1 MLLKNANI
9 NHGKGF
15 FKADLRIAEGKIG
28 EIGNLQQIDNEEI
41 IDLSGKILLAG
52 FVDAHVHFREPGFEY
67 KETIESGS
75 AAAAAGGYTAV
86 CTMPNL
92 NPAPDCLK
100 NIDIQKNI
108 IKKTAKIKVFPLA
121 TITKGQKGDGEIV
134 DFAELAPQIGFSD
147 DGKGVQSEELM
158 KKAMIEAA
166 KFDQIIVAH
175 CEVEE
180 LVKGGYIHD
189 GEYCK
194 THNHKGICS
203 ESEWREVERDVRLAK
218 ETGCR
223 LHICHVSTKES
234 VEIIRRA
241 KAEGVRVTCETA
253 PHYLLLCDDDLQDDG
268 CFKMNPPL
276 RSKDHQT
283 ALIQGIIDGTIDII
297 ATDHAPHSA
306 EEKSHGL
313 CGSAFGIVGLETA
326 FALIYT
332 YLVEPRAKSQ
342 EPRQMG
348 GFDFAQPPQ
357 RCLSVVPERSRRQ
370 VEGKITFESLIE
382 LMSINPRKIFGIE
395 GGLEIGQLADLT
407 IIDLEKSYKI
417 NSANFLSKGKSTPFE
432 NWEVFGKIE
441 KTFVNGKVIF
451 II

>member
-1 MLLKNANI
+1 MLLKN
-9 NHGKGF
+9 GKLNQGNGF
-15 FKADLRIAEGKIG
+15 FKADLRILNGKIA
-28 EIGNLQQIDNEEI
+28 EIGNLQQIDNEEV
-41 IDLSGKILLAG
+41 IDLSDKILLAG
-52 FVDAHVHFREPGFEY
+52 FVDVHVHFREPGFEY

-75 AAAAAGGYTAV
+75 MAAAAGGYTAV

-100 NIDIQKNI
+100 NINIQKDI
-108 IKKTAKIKVFPLA
+108 IKKRAKIKVFPLA
-121 TITKGQKGDGEIV
+121 AITKGQKGEGEIV

-158 KKAMIEAA
+158 KKAMIESA

-180 LVKGGYIHD
+180 LVKGGYIHN

-194 THNHKGICS
+194 MHKHNGICS

-253 PHYLLLCDDDLQDDG
+253 PHYLLLCDDNLQEEG
-268 CFKMNPPL
+268 RFKMNPPL
-276 RSKDHQT
+276 RSKIDQM
-283 ALIQGIIDGTIDII
+283 ALIQGIMDGTIDII

-313 CGSAFGIVGLETA
+313 AGSAFGIVGLETA
-326 FALIYT
+326 FALLYSN
-332 YLVEPRAKSQ
+332 LVASTT
-342 EPRQMG
+342 G
-348 GFDFAQPPQ
+348 INN
-357 RCLSVVPERSRRQ
+357 C
-370 VEGKITFESLIE
+370 KISFEKLIE

-395 GGLEIGQLADLT
+395 GGLEIGQPADLT

-432 NWEVFGKIE
+432 NWQVFGKIE
-441 KTFVNGKVIF
+441 KTFVNGKL
-451 II
+451 